1 LGIEKH
7 SKLIKYLSC
16 ALIFHQ
22 VDEHLKEDVK
32 MFFVPYPEEQD
43 NLFPAPSLPPIS
55 PAVSTPFKVNSSHE
69 ETQSEPRVTPAS
81 QALWEQVEK
90 HPINAYAADNQVA
103 EAKAT
108 KVRNNFTLA

>member
-1 LGIEKH
+1 MN
-7 SKLIKYLSC
+7 
-16 ALIFHQ
+16 
-22 VDEHLKEDVK
+22 

-43 NLFPAPSLPPIS
+43 NLVPAPSLPPIS

-69 ETQSEPRVTPAS
+69 ETRSEPTLTPAS
-81 QALWEQVEK
+81 QALWEQAQK

-108 KVRNNFTLA
+108 EVRSNFTFGLKQLLLLFCGN